1 MRHTVLPSGNS
12 VNQIVTKVRQRLE
25 YLGLEYHL
33 PDVNRLTLNNDD
45 KKEFTAD
52 MFRIFYILYIFS
64 EYLIFNIFLWT
75 QTAAYESIIFEPES
89 TLLCLTHFMPLI
101 SFDTPWKHQ
110 KPERL
115 SVFRGYKKRSVA
127 WNGLIVLDDFQKLL
141 LKLME
146 FN

>member
-1 MRHTVLPSGNS
+1 MRHTVLPGGNS
-12 VNQIVTKVRQRLE
+12 VNQIVTKVRERLE
-25 YLGLEYHL
+25 YLGLESHL

-110 KPERL
+110 KPE
-115 SVFRGYKKRSVA
+115 VFCFQGVWKEVSGMKWV
-127 WNGLIVLDDFQKLL
+127 NGSGWCSKATSEINGV
-141 LKLME
+141 
-146 FN
+146 